1 MMTPV
6 LANILQPLIDINEA
20 VLRFWHNDI
29 GLSWGASIIGLT
41 VVIRILI
48 LPLTFKQVRS
58 MQALQR
64 LQPEMKKI
72 QQRYKDDK
80 QRQQQAMMEFYREHE
95 VNPLGSCLPLI
106 LQFPFFIGLYQTLR
120 SPGFK
125 AEVGDAGQFFFI
137 PDITKPLTGHTVELV
152 VMIVLY
158 VGTQL
163 ASSYVSSFN
172 VQDKNQKRLLFLF
185 PFLFVPVV
193 INFQAGLLVYWITT
207 NVWTVG
213 QQLFVRKFL
222 PPPEP
227 HLAAAGVGGGGG
239 SKTLSP
245 GEPPAPKGLFGRL
258 AAAAAANGRDGA
270 DSSASKGPAA
280 AKSGT
285 ARSGGGGRAGGE
297 KAASTSSSSGEKSG
311 GGAKAV
317 TSSGRSGKARGES
330 NGGSGD
336 GGPRKAPPPS
346 PRKKKKRS
354 GRRR

>member
-1 MMTPV
+1 MLV
-6 LANILQPLIDINEA
+6 VANILQPLIDINEA
-20 VLRFWHNDI
+20 VLRFWHNDV
-29 GLSWGASIIGLT
+29 GLSWGGSIIGLT
-41 VVIRILI
+41 VVIRMLI

-72 QQRYKDDK
+72 QARYKDDK
-80 QRQQQAMMEFYREHE
+80 QRQQQAMMEFYKEHQ

-120 SPGFK
+120 SVPFK
-125 AEVGDAGQFFFI
+125 REVGDAGQFFFI
-137 PDITKPLTGHTVELV
+137 PNITKPLTGHTTELV

-172 VQDKNQKRLLFLF
+172 VQDKNQKRLLFVF

-207 NVWTVG
+207 NVWTIG

-227 HLAAAGVGGGGG
+227 HVATATAGDGGG
-239 SKTLSP
+239 K
-245 GEPPAPKGLFGRL
+245 
-258 AAAAAANGRDGA
+258 
-270 DSSASKGPAA
+270 A
-280 AKSGT
+280 AKTAGARAVT
-285 ARSGGGGRAGGE
+285 GGKARSSGGNGGKAAPSKKDSE
-297 KAASTSSSSGEKSG
+297 KAATTA
-311 GGAKAV
+311 GGAK
-317 TSSGRSGKARGES
+317 GRGGS
-330 NGGSGD
+330 NGGGD
-336 GGPRKAPPPS
+336 GGPQKAPPPA

>member
-1 MMTPV
+1 MPV

-20 VLRFWHNDI
+20 VLRFWHNNI

-41 VVIRILI
+41 VVIRMLI

-72 QQRYKDDK
+72 QQRFKDDK
-80 QRQQQAMMEFYREHE
+80 QRQQQAMMEFYREHQ

-120 SPGFK
+120 SDQFQQ
-125 AEVGDAGQFFFI
+125 EVGDGGKFFFI
-137 PDITKPLTGHTVELV
+137 PDITEPLTGAALV

-158 VGTQL
+158 VSTQL

-172 VQDKNQKRLLFLF
+172 VQDKNQKRLLFIF
-185 PFLFVPVV
+185 PFIFVPVV
-193 INFQAGLLVYWITT
+193 INFEAGLLVYWITT
-207 NVWTVG
+207 NLWTIG

-227 HLAAAGVGGGGG
+227 AVV
-239 SKTLSP
+239 KTAS
-245 GEPPAPKGLFGRL
+245 GEAPPPKGLFGRL
-258 AAAAAANGRDGA
+258 TAAAAVANGGDGDA
-270 DSSASKGPAA
+270 GTGGKTATKVATKGG
-280 AKSGT
+280 S
-285 ARSGGGGRAGGE
+285 
-297 KAASTSSSSGEKSG
+297 

-317 TSSGRSGKARGES
+317 SAGGGTKSSRAGGSKAAGGGSGKAAAKSSGGS
-330 NGGSGD
+330 NGGGD

>member
-1 MMTPV
+1 M
-6 LANILQPLIDINEA
+6 
-20 VLRFWHNDI
+20 
-29 GLSWGASIIGLT
+29 
-41 VVIRILI
+41 LI

-72 QQRYKDDK
+72 QARYKDDK
-80 QRQQQAMMEFYREHE
+80 QRQQQAMMEFYKEHQ

-120 SPGFK
+120 STHFQTRG
-125 AEVGDAGQFFFI
+125 AAHDGGQFLFI

-163 ASSYVSSFN
+163 VSSYVSSFN
-172 VQDKNQKRLLFLF
+172 IQDKNQKRLLFLF

-193 INFQAGLLVYWITT
+193 INFEAGLLVYWITT
-207 NVWTVG
+207 NTWTIG

-227 HLAAAGVGGGGG
+227 HVASATVAPSPRSRRRAGGGQQWQRWPRQGECDLGQRRARRRPGRAEAEEREGNRVLGGGGD
-239 SKTLSP
+239 
-245 GEPPAPKGLFGRL
+245 GEGQP
-258 AAAAAANGRDGA
+258 
-270 DSSASKGPAA
+270 
-280 AKSGT
+280 
-285 ARSGGGGRAGGE
+285 GGGN
-297 KAASTSSSSGEKSG
+297 
-311 GGAKAV
+311 GGA
-317 TSSGRSGKARGES
+317 S
-330 NGGSGD
+330 D
-336 GGPRKAPPPS
+336 GGPQKAPPPS

>member
-1 MMTPV
+1 MLV
-6 LANILQPLIDINEA
+6 LANILKPLIDLNEGI
-20 VLRFWHNDI
+20 LRFWHDTV
-29 GLSWGASIIGLT
+29 GFGWGASIIGLT
-41 VVIRILI
+41 IVVRLAI

-80 QRQQQAMMEFYREHE
+80 QRQQQAMMDFYKEHQ

-120 SPGFK
+120 STPFHN
-125 AEVGDAGQFFFI
+125 EVRPHGQFLFI
-137 PDITKPLTGHTVELV
+137 PDVTKPLTGHTVELV
-152 VMIVLY
+152 VMIVIY

-163 ASSYVSSFN
+163 LSSYVSSFN

-193 INFQAGLLVYWITT
+193 INFEAGLLVYWITT
-207 NVWTVG
+207 NTWTIG

-227 HLAAAGVGGGGG
+227 HVAGASAGGGGG
-239 SKTLSP
+239 GKT
-245 GEPPAPKGLFGRL
+245 PAGARAATGTK
-258 AAAAAANGRDGA
+258 AAAAGRGNGGDGVHEVR
-270 DSSASKGPAA
+270 PAKRKA
-280 AKSGT
+280 AKAATGSGSGS
-285 ARSGGGGRAGGE
+285 SGGNGKSDGRPA
-297 KAASTSSSSGEKSG
+297 
-311 GGAKAV
+311 
-317 TSSGRSGKARGES
+317 
-330 NGGSGD
+330 
-336 GGPRKAPPPS
+336 KAPPPS